1 MSKKRGRSDS
11 GMQGQEPTDLIVE
24 VEPSKDAEVDKQVD
38 VEEPKQV
45 EISGE
50 VVEGKPMVM
59 VQQVL
64 PVEAVSPANP
74 IIGAKQVK
82 REILDKRFE
91 KVEKLEIENIPEPIE
106 AEEVVEANSPVRDAE
121 SKVDQLSILE
131 TPVIEQEA
139 SMPSTTPSEGKN
151 KVDSKGLEKG
161 TPVESEIPQKP
172 VEKPLEKG
180 EDHLAVEIAGKNTS
194 STSAINEAILRE
206 DSAFTVSQTR
216 KGSFGSMGVAF
227 KKYKTWMLW
236 GGVAVVGVACLGGLA
251 FSALTS
257 SSSKEQGNKETA
269 QTTQVNP
276 LSIWS
281 DGYAYGYQQNRG
293 QPAAWWIAT
302 ITPVDNAHF
311 NITWNGDRETGSGK
325 GTGLGSGKGVIRPDG
340 HVEIII
346 DENVLSTGGF
356 SFSLGGQQ
364 TPTQLLQLKGKYIQQ
379 GSLSYFIGHDIRR
392 GNRFDP
398 ETTWVLMRKLPP
410 GWKKPETAP

>member
-11 GMQGQEPTDLIVE
+11 GTQGQEPTDLIVD
-24 VEPSKDAEVDKQVD
+24 VEPSKDAEVDELVD

-45 EISGE
+45 EATGE
-50 VVEGKPMVM
+50 VEKSKALFAE
-59 VQQVL
+59 QQVL
-64 PVEAVSPANP
+64 PVEAVSPVNP
-74 IIGAKQVK
+74 LIGAKQVK
-82 REILDKRFE
+82 KEVLDKRFE
-91 KVEKLEIENIPEPIE
+91 KVAKLEIVNIPEPLG
-106 AEEVVEANSPVRDAE
+106 AEEVIEADHNESDDE
-121 SKVDQLSILE
+121 SKADQLSILE
-131 TPVIEQEA
+131 APVIEQEA

-151 KVDSKGLEKG
+151 EGDSKGLEKG
-161 TPVESEIPQKP
+161 TPVETVINQKP
-172 VEKPLEKG
+172 VEKPLEK
-180 EDHLAVEIAGKNTS
+180 EVDTVSVEIAGKNTS

-236 GGVAVVGVACLGGLA
+236 GGVAVVGVVCLGGLA

-257 SSSKEQGNKETA
+257 SSNNAQGNKETA
-269 QTTQVNP
+269 QTSQVNP

-302 ITPVDNAHF
+302 IAPVDSNHF

-325 GTGLGSGKGVIRPDG
+325 GTGLGSGKGVIQPDG

-364 TPTQLLQLKGKYIQQ
+364 TPTQLLQLKGKYVQQ

>member
-1 MSKKRGRSDS
+1 MSKRKSKGNS
-11 GMQGQEPTDLIVE
+11 GAEGLEPRELTAEVE
-24 VEPSKDAEVDKQVD
+24 VTGGAGSAEEASI
-38 VEEPKQV
+38 EEPKEVDPTGEIEKGQAVNV
-45 EISGE
+45 E
-50 VVEGKPMVM
+50 
-59 VQQVL
+59 QQVL

-74 IIGAKQVK
+74 PIGAKRVV
-82 REILDKRFE
+82 REILDKRFANV
-91 KVEKLEIENIPEPIE
+91 KKLEIENIPEPLKP
-106 AEEVVEANSPVRDAE
+106 EEVAEADHNERDGE
-121 SKVDQLSILE
+121 SEVDQLSLLDSQ
-131 TPVIEQEA
+131 VVEQEVPTQTVISSA
-139 SMPSTTPSEGKN
+139 SKNEGDDKGVQSTIQAAAVINEMPVVRLP
-151 KVDSKGLEKG
+151 EKA
-161 TPVESEIPQKP
+161 
-172 VEKPLEKG
+172 
-180 EDHLAVEIAGKNTS
+180 EDHLAVESTGKSTS

-216 KGSFGSMGVAF
+216 KGSFGSMGAVF

-236 GGVAVVGVACLGGLA
+236 GGVAVVGVVCLGGLA

-257 SSSKEQGNKETA
+257 NSNKEQGNKETA
-269 QTTQVNP
+269 QTSQVNP

-293 QPAAWWIAT
+293 QPASWWIAS
-302 ITPVDNAHF
+302 ITPVDSNHF

-325 GTGLGSGKGVIRPDG
+325 GTGLGSGKGIIQPDA
-340 HVEIII
+340 HVEINI
-346 DENVLSTGGF
+346 DENVLNSGGF

>member
-1 MSKKRGRSDS
+1 MSKKRGRGDS
-11 GMQGQEPTDLIVE
+11 GTQGQEPTEVIAE
-24 VEPSKDAEVDKQVD
+24 VEASKNAEVDELVD

-45 EISGE
+45 EATGE
-50 VVEGKPMVM
+50 VEKSKALFAE
-59 VQQVL
+59 QQVL
-64 PVEAVSPANP
+64 PVEAVSPVNP
-74 IIGAKQVK
+74 LIGAKQVK
-82 REILDKRFE
+82 KEVLDKRFE
-91 KVEKLEIENIPEPIE
+91 KVQKLEIENIPEPLG
-106 AEEVVEANSPVRDAE
+106 AEEVIEADHNESDAE

-139 SMPSTTPSEGKN
+139 LMPSTTPSEGKN
-151 KVDSKGLEKG
+151 EGDSKGLENG
-161 TPVESEIPQKP
+161 TPVEAVINQKP
-172 VEKPLEKG
+172 VEKPLEK
-180 EDHLAVEIAGKNTS
+180 EVDRLAVEIAAKSTS
-194 STSAINEAILRE
+194 ATSAINEAILRE

-216 KGSFGSMGVAF
+216 KGSFGSMGTVF

-236 GGVAVVGVACLGGLA
+236 GGVALVGVVCLGGLA

-293 QPAAWWIAT
+293 QPAAWWIAS
-302 ITPVDNAHF
+302 ITPVDSNHF

-325 GTGLGSGKGVIRPDG
+325 GTGLGSGKGVIQPDA
-340 HVEIII
+340 HVEINI
-346 DENVLSTGGF
+346 DENVLNSGGF

-364 TPTQLLQLKGKYIQQ
+364 TPTQLLQLKGKYVQQ
-379 GSLSYFIGHDIRR
+379 GSLSYFIGHDMRR

-410 GWKKPETAP
+410 GWKKPETSP

>member
-11 GMQGQEPTDLIVE
+11 GTQGQEPTDLIVD
-24 VEPSKDAEVDKQVD
+24 VELSKDVEVDKQVD

-50 VVEGKPMVM
+50 VVEGKPVVM

-64 PVEAVSPANP
+64 PVEAVSPVHP
-74 IIGAKQVK
+74 LIGAKQVK
-82 REILDKRFE
+82 KEVLDKRFE
-91 KVEKLEIENIPEPIE
+91 KVQKLEIENIPEPLE
-106 AEEVVEANSPVRDAE
+106 LEEVAEENSPVSDAE
-121 SKVDQLSILE
+121 SKADQLSILE
-131 TPVIEQEA
+131 APVIEQEA

-151 KVDSKGLEKG
+151 KGDGKGLKKD
-161 TPVESEIPQKP
+161 TPVESEIAQKP
-172 VEKPLEKG
+172 VEKPPEKG
-180 EDHLAVEIAGKNTS
+180 EDHLAVESTAKSTS
-194 STSAINEAILRE
+194 ATSAINEAILRE

-216 KGSFGSMGVAF
+216 KGSFGSMGTVF

-236 GGVAVVGVACLGGLA
+236 GGVAVVGVVCLGGLA

-257 SSSKEQGNKETA
+257 NSNKEQGNKETA
-269 QTTQVNP
+269 QTSQVNP

-293 QPAAWWIAT
+293 QPAAWWIAS
-302 ITPVDNAHF
+302 ITPVDNTHF

-325 GTGLGSGKGVIRPDG
+325 GTGLGSGQGVIHPDG
-340 HVEIII
+340 HVEINIA
-346 DENVLSTGGF
+346 ENVLSSGGF

-364 TPTQLLQLKGKYIQQ
+364 TPTQLLQLKGKYVQQ
-379 GSLSYFIGHDIRR
+379 GSLSYFIGHDMRR